1 MVDVDRTLL
10 RENLKLTPAQRL
22 EKLVRF
28 SSFASTEFRA
38 VEVRSLHQPGQ
49 QRSSLQRRRHPRRS
63 DLRTDLRGQHRS
75 RQELVSCR
83 AHYTIHRYDNFQG
96 NHLPRDFVPL
106 RLTFALRHVGTGE
119 EVPLVSNQST
129 FPELVAKDDPL
140 PNPPPAPEVVQS
152 SRVFNLRPA
161 EGVQLDSV
169 DGDYFVVATIE
180 HRDDPSQSTLY
191 TTGNSLETAETHLL
205 HFNGTL
211 WFGPVESR
219 FTSIA
224 NDPAPFSV
232 TAGSH
237 VVTVLAVDEDSG
249 FIVSNPEY
257 TYGNGIPLPIYFLS
271 NGDALLEGSSTPL
284 NMPSDHPFQT
294 VNCVRFRLRDPSNL
308 TSEGLVAHYQVVL
321 PAGAGYRMD
330 TQSHLLRSR
339 VSFGPTLAG
348 NGLLP
353 PEDLTF
359 APAGGFFFSEESK
372 PLWFEVNSLTWR
384 VTEGR
389 FELATV
395 GQGVEHVR
403 TDEYAILDDVAP
415 SLHNPQ
421 RELKRSNDR

>member
-211 WFGPVESR
+211 WFGPVETR

-308 TSEGLVAHYQVVL
+308 TPEGLVAHYQVVL